1 MLYVEFST
9 SSISFSFISVPSGIC
24 FVFLSRACSKICM
37 FVNIL
42 VFKLS
47 RSLQFFSS
55 LLMSTRVEVYY
66 KPTQSSLSRPTAPI
80 QCKFSFIMFITFR
93 FKSLFSFI
101 FLQFVS

>member
-1 MLYVEFST
+1 M
-9 SSISFSFISVPSGIC
+9 
-24 FVFLSRACSKICM
+24 FLSRACSKICM
-37 FVNIL
+37 FVNIP

-47 RSLQFFSS
+47 RLLQFFSS
-55 LLMSTRVEVYY
+55 LLMSTREEVYY
-66 KPTQSSLSRPTAPI
+66 NLHRVSLSRPTAPI